1 MLLKEV
7 SSHKM
12 QQFFC
17 PLIRYS
23 ALPINTIN
31 IGIVTLLLSHLLSG
45 RTLNGHI

>member
-7 SSHKM
+7 SSRKM

-23 ALPINTIN
+23 ALPIDTVNVVIA
-31 IGIVTLLLSHLLSG
+31 TLLLSHLLSA
-45 RTLNGHI
+45 RALNGHI